1 MAKTVFDVL
10 EEKIAA
16 QQRNFEEHLSSGGA
30 KDFPEYRDTCGVIRG
45 LAIARRELSDLLRV
59 YKEQND
65 DD

>member
-10 EEKIAA
+10 DEKLVA

-30 KDFPEYRDTCGVIRG
+30 KDFSEYRDTCGVIRG

-59 YKEQND
+59 YKDQED
-65 DD
+65 D

>member
-16 QQRNFEEHLSSGGA
+16 QQRNFEEHLSAGGA

-45 LAIARRELSDLLRV
+45 LVIARRELSDLLRV

>member
-16 QQRNFEEHLSSGGA
+16 QQRNFEEHLSAGGA
-30 KDFPEYRDTCGVIRG
+30 KDFPEYRDTCGVIRC